1 MFRQAFPDEFNC
13 LVSDVVPVNQSLEAE
28 ETKSQPFEEPVAFAQ
43 Q

>member
-1 MFRQAFPDEFNC
+1 MFRQAVLDEFNR
-13 LVSDVVPVNQSLEAE
+13 LVSDGVLVNQSLEAE